1 MLPNQGESG
10 SVWLIPEKWFFR
22 KYQNERMLIMKKNVI
37 IVLIMSLLMLSLAG
51 CSSPKV
57 DTPKAA
63 PEKITLMLDWFPNT
77 NHSGLY
83 VAQDQGYYAEE
94 GLEVS
99 IVQPAEGGNP
109 QLIAASKADFAV
121 SYQEEV
127 TTARS
132 QNIPVVAVAA
142 VIQHNT
148 SGFASPVSKNI
159 KTPKDFEGK
168 TYGGWGA
175 PSEEAVLKALMA
187 KYGADFNKIK
197 MVNIGSADFFASM
210 EKGIDFSWIYQG
222 WTGIEAQTKGM
233 ALNFINLKDE
243 DKVFD
248 YYTPVIITSEAK
260 IAQNPELVKK
270 FMRATAKGYNY
281 AIKNPEQTGAILVKS
296 VPELNK
302 DLVAASQVYLSKQ
315 YQADASRW
323 GEMKPEV
330 WKNYADFMFANQ
342 LIDKNI
348 QSDQAFTN
356 KFLPE

>member
-1 MLPNQGESG
+1 MKRTVAAL
-10 SVWLIPEKWFFR
+10 LIA
-22 KYQNERMLIMKKNVI
+22 
-37 IVLIMSLLMLSLAG
+37 SLLMLGLAG
-51 CSSPKV
+51 CSPKSAE
-57 DTPKAA
+57 TPKAP
-63 PEKITLMLDWFPNT
+63 PEKVTLMLDWFPNT
-77 NHSGLY
+77 NHTGFY
-83 VAQDQGYYAEE
+83 VAQDQGYYAAE
-94 GLEVS
+94 GLDVT
-99 IVQPAEGGNP
+99 IVQPSEGGNP
-109 QLIAASKADFAV
+109 QLVAAGTADFAV

-132 QNIPVVAVAA
+132 QDIPIVAVAA

-175 PSEEAVLKALMA
+175 PSEEAVLRVLMA
-187 KYGADFNKIK
+187 KYGADFNKVK
-197 MVNIGSADFFASM
+197 MVNIGDADFFASL

-222 WTGIEAQTKGM
+222 WTGIEAQLKGM
-233 ALNFINLKDE
+233 QLNYISLKDE

-248 YYTPVIITSEAK
+248 YYTPVIITSEST

-270 FMRATAKGYNY
+270 FMRATAKGYDY
-281 AIKNPEQTGAILVKS
+281 AIKNPDQAAAILEKS

-302 DLVAASQVYLSKQ
+302 DLVNASQTYLSQQ

-323 GEMKPEV
+323 GEMKPDV
-330 WKNYADFMFANQ
+330 WKNYADFMFSNK

-348 QSDQAFTN
+348 DADKAFTN
-356 KFLPE
+356 DFLPQ

>member
-1 MLPNQGESG
+1 MEGIEN
-10 SVWLIPEKWFFR
+10 
-22 KYQNERMLIMKKNVI
+22 MKKIVALLLI
-37 IVLIMSLLMLSLAG
+37 IGMLVVGLIG
-51 CSSPKV
+51 CSRQTTEKTQVPLQKV
-57 DTPKAA
+57 TV
-63 PEKITLMLDWFPNT
+63 MLDWFPNT
-77 NHSGLY
+77 NHSGIY
-83 VAQDQGYYAEE
+83 VARDQGYYAAE
-94 GLEVS
+94 GLEVN

-109 QLIAASKADFAV
+109 QLVAAGKADFAV

-132 QNIPVVAVAA
+132 QDIPVVAVAA

-148 SGFASPVSKNI
+148 SGFASPVGKNI
-159 KTPKDFEGK
+159 KTPRDFEGK
-168 TYGGWGA
+168 TYGGWGSPA
-175 PSEEAVLKALMA
+175 EMAVLKTLMT

-210 EKGIDFSWIYQG
+210 EKGIDFAWIYQG

-248 YYTPVIITSEAK
+248 YYTPVIITGEAK

-270 FMRATAKGYNY
+270 FMRATAQGYDY
-281 AIKNPEQTGAILVKS
+281 AIKNPDKTTAILTKS
-296 VPELNK
+296 VPELNQN
-302 DLVAASQVYLSKQ
+302 LVTASQVYLSPQ
-315 YQADASRW
+315 YQADAPRW
-323 GEMKPEV
+323 GEMKLEV
-330 WKNYADFMFANQ
+330 WKNYADFMFNNG

-348 QSDQAFTN
+348 PADQAFTN

>member
-1 MLPNQGESG
+1 
-10 SVWLIPEKWFFR
+10 
-22 KYQNERMLIMKKNVI
+22 MKKCVAI
-37 IVLIMSLLMLSLAG
+37 ALLMSLLMLNLAG
-51 CSSPKV
+51 CSSPK
-57 DTPKAA
+57 TEAPKTD

-83 VAQDQGYYAEE
+83 VAQDQGYYAAE

-99 IVQPAEGGNP
+99 IVQPAEGSNP
-109 QLIAASKADFAV
+109 QLIAADKADFAV

-132 QNIPVVAVAA
+132 QDIPIVALAA

-148 SGFASPVSKNI
+148 SGFASPASKNI

-175 PSEEAVLKALMA
+175 PSEEAVLRALMA
-187 KYGADFNKIK
+187 KYGADFNKVK
-197 MVNIGSADFFASM
+197 MVNIGSADFFASV
-210 EKGIDFSWIYQG
+210 EKGIDFSWIFQG

-260 IAQNPELVKK
+260 IAENPELVKK
-270 FMRATAKGYNY
+270 FMRATAKGYDY
-281 AIKNPEQTGAILVKS
+281 AIQNPDEAAAILVKS

-302 DLVAASQVYLSKQ
+302 DLVAASQKYLSPQ
-315 YQADASRW
+315 YQADAPRW

-330 WKNYADFMFANQ
+330 WKNYADFMFANK

-348 QSDQAFTN
+348 PTDKAFTN
-356 KFLPE
+356 EFLPE

>member
-1 MLPNQGESG
+1 MLEQMIIKKG
-10 SVWLIPEKWFFR
+10 VLAMR
-22 KYQNERMLIMKKNVI
+22 KYIILGLILNV
-37 IVLIMSLLMLSLAG
+37 LLLNLAG
-51 CSSPKV
+51 CSSPK
-57 DTPKAA
+57 TEAPKA
-63 PEKITLMLDWFPNT
+63 PPQKVTLMLDWFPNT

-83 VAQDQGYYAEE
+83 AAKDLGYYAEE
-94 GLEVS
+94 GLDVN
-99 IVQPAEGGNP
+99 IVQPSEGSNP
-109 QLIAASKADFAV
+109 QLIAAGKADFAV

-132 QNIPVVAVAA
+132 QDIPIVALAA

-175 PSEEAVLKALMA
+175 PSEEAVLKALMV
-187 KYGADFNKIK
+187 KYGADFSKVK
-197 MVNIGSADFFASM
+197 MVNIGSADFFASI
-210 EKGIDFSWIYQG
+210 EKGIDFSWIFQG
-222 WTGIEAQTKGM
+222 WTGIEAQTKGL

-248 YYTPVIITSEAK
+248 YYTPVIIASEDQIAK
-260 IAQNPELVKK
+260 NPELIKK
-270 FMRATAKGYNY
+270 FMRATAKGYAY
-281 AIKNPEQTGAILVKS
+281 AIKNPDQTAAILVKS

-302 DLVAASQVYLSKQ
+302 DLVAASQAYLSPQ
-315 YQADASRW
+315 YQADAQHW

-348 QSDQAFTN
+348 QTEQAFTN